1 MGDGK
6 TYAKHVLVPIFSEF
20 LELHDDAGNCLQEYV
35 QGNESDAIDTS
46 GNPLQNCE
54 SCSQKYSS
62 LQAFYIKSIKKGSVS
77 KDGICGYI
85 KAKVRIYNKQNVVF
99 VMIQ

>member
-20 LELHDDAGNCLQEYV
+20 LKLHDDAESCLQAYV
-35 QGNESDAIDTS
+35 WGNKSDAIDNS
-46 GNPLQNCE
+46 GNQHQNCD

-62 LQAFYIKSIKKGSVS
+62 LRAFYIKDIVNVSVS
-77 KDGICGYI
+77 KDDICRYI
-85 KAKVRIYNKQNVVF
+85 RSKVRIYNK
-99 VMIQ
+99 

>member
-20 LELHDDAGNCLQEYV
+20 LKLHDDAETCLQAYV
-35 QGNESDAIDTS
+35 WGNKSDATDNS
-46 GNPLQNCE
+46 GNQHQICG

-62 LQAFYIKSIKKGSVS
+62 LKAFYITNIVKGLVS
-77 KDGICGYI
+77 KDDICRYI
-85 KAKVRIYNKQNVVF
+85 RSKVRIYNK
-99 VMIQ
+99 

>member
-20 LELHDDAGNCLQEYV
+20 FELHDDAGSCLQEYV
-35 QGNESDAIDTS
+35 QGNESDAIDNS
-46 GNPLQNCE
+46 GNQHQNCQ

-62 LQAFYIKSIKKGSVS
+62 LKAFYIKNIVKGSVS
-77 KDGICGYI
+77 KDDICRHI
-85 KAKVRIYNKQNVVF
+85 KGKVRIYNKQECNGYK
-99 VMIQ
+99 

>member
-20 LELHDDAGNCLQEYV
+20 LKLHDDAETCLQAYV
-35 QGNESDAIDTS
+35 WGNKSDAIDNS
-46 GNPLQNCE
+46 GNQHQNCD

-62 LQAFYIKSIKKGSVS
+62 LKAFYIKNIVKGSVS
-77 KDGICGYI
+77 KDDICSYI
-85 KAKVRIYNKQNVVF
+85 KSKVRIYNK
-99 VMIQ
+99 